1 MVLSS
6 DQRMFMLI
14 PLMFWVLKNKSFQ
27 KTQAL
32 QQQKTNIT
40 NLITGIAG
48 ATRQYLTE
56 RSKEINVLTRVNSC
70 VNAD

>member
-14 PLMFWVLKNKSFQ
+14 PLTFWILKNESFQ
-27 KTQAL
+27 KAQAL
-32 QQQKTNIT
+32 QQLKTNIT

-48 ATRQYLTE
+48 ATSQYLKE
-56 RSKEINVLTRVNSC
+56 RSKKNKC
-70 VNAD
+70 VDKGKLLCKC